1 MTSESNYLRK
11 EIRSIVL
18 VCNDASDV
26 QELLRIT
33 FGYVGTMGKSWFF
46 VDILTLQTTFC
57 GHKRYIFR
65 GVCPFFFS
73 KTNFATA
80 PYDFLEKEREP

>member
-1 MTSESNYLRK
+1 M
-11 EIRSIVL
+11 RSIVL

-46 VDILTLQTTFC
+46 IDILTLQTTFC
-57 GHKRYIFR
+57 GHKGTYLE
-65 GVCPFFFS
+65 GDCPFFFS
-73 KTNFATA
+73 SPPPLYDIKIRCENG
-80 PYDFLEKEREP
+80 DFLEAD